1 MQIESRTCQACLDN
15 YAERQL
21 CLCKEE
27 KRGLRCRA
35 STSIR
40 LPHLLLF
47 PLLEKG
53 KSNSFVFYTNF
64 LIVLFANLKSTITFA
79 PKLYIMIENIEFE
92 AKGQHQSEIRLQH
105 STGETTTL
113 LFSSVFPMQAQEY
126 YLKAINALVKQKP
139 DLSPKDDLF
148 SVFTGWFLR
157 HSLEMPLGVGTSKN
171 EERIRIGN
179 RIKEIREEKKLEAK
193 TLAMLT
199 GIDAANLCRIE
210 QGKQS
215 AGIDILS
222 KIANAMGYKI
232 DFVELKK

>member
-1 MQIESRTCQACLDN
+1 MVSFETNPYPHNAIKTICREKKNRWVLWGSHQIQSVILVSFFS
-15 YAERQL
+15 L
-21 CLCKEE
+21 CL
-27 KRGLRCRA
+27 KRENQKIIVVYA
-35 STSIR
+35 
-40 LPHLLLF
+40 
-47 PLLEKG
+47 
-53 KSNSFVFYTNF
+53 NF
-64 LIVLFANLKSTITFA
+64 TIVLFANSGNIVTFA
-79 PKLYIMIENIEFE
+79 LKLYIMIENIEFE
-92 AKGQHQSEIRLQH
+92 AKGHNQSEIRLQH

-113 LFSSVFPMQAQEY
+113 FFSSVFPMQAQEY

-139 DLSPKDDLF
+139 NLSSKDDLF

-157 HSLEMPLGVGTSKN
+157 YSLEMPLGVGTSKN

-215 AGIDILS
+215 AGIDVLS

>member
-1 MQIESRTCQACLDN
+1 MPRCSFAYEKKKRWVLCVSH
-15 YAERQL
+15 QL
-21 CLCKEE
+21 QSVILV
-27 KRGLRCRA
+27 
-35 STSIR
+35 SFFS
-40 LPHLLLF
+40 
-47 PLLEKG
+47 PLIEKG
-53 KSNSFVFYTNF
+53 KSNTIVIYANF
-64 LIVLFANLKSTITFA
+64 TVVLFANSRNIVTFA

-92 AKGQHQSEIRLQH
+92 AKGQNQSEIRLQH

-139 DLSPKDDLF
+139 DLSPKDNLF

-215 AGIDILS
+215 AGIDVLS

-232 DFVELKK
+232 EFVELKKN

>member
-1 MQIESRTCQACLDN
+1 MEIPQESSFCPFENSTFCPSWGHFSHRTSQGQACL
-15 YAERQL
+15 
-21 CLCKEE
+21 
-27 KRGLRCRA
+27 
-35 STSIR
+35 R
-40 LPHLLLF
+40 LL
-47 PLLEKG
+47 G
-53 KSNSFVFYTNF
+53 ANF
-64 LIVLFANLKSTITFA
+64 F
-79 PKLYIMIENIEFE
+79 
-92 AKGQHQSEIRLQH
+92 SE
-105 STGETTTL
+105 
-113 LFSSVFPMQAQEY
+113 P

-157 HSLEMPLGVGTSKN
+157 YSLEMPLGVGTSKN

-179 RIKEIREEKKLEAK
+179 RIKEIREEKKIEAK

-215 AGIDILS
+215 AGIDVLS

-232 DFVELKK
+232 EFVELKKN

>member
-1 MQIESRTCQACLDN
+1 MGLVCQSSA
-15 YAERQL
+15 
-21 CLCKEE
+21 
-27 KRGLRCRA
+27 
-35 STSIR
+35 SIR
-40 LPHLLLF
+40 HPRFLLF
-47 PLLEKG
+47 PLIENG
-53 KSNSFVFYTNF
+53 KSNTIVIYANF
-64 LIVLFANLKSTITFA
+64 TVVLFANSRNIVTFA

-92 AKGQHQSEIRLQH
+92 AKGQNQSEIRLQH

-139 DLSPKDDLF
+139 DLSPKDNLF

-215 AGIDILS
+215 AGIDVLS

-232 DFVELKK
+232 EFVEL

>member
-1 MQIESRTCQACLDN
+1 MNRWVLGVSHQLKSVILISFFS
-15 YAERQL
+15 L
-21 CLCKEE
+21 CL
-27 KRGLRCRA
+27 KRENQ
-35 STSIR
+35 IQ
-40 LPHLLLF
+40 LLF
-47 PLLEKG
+47 MPIFELFYLPIQDILLPLHQ
-53 KSNSFVFYTNF
+53 N
-64 LIVLFANLKSTITFA
+64 
-79 PKLYIMIENIEFE
+79 YISMIENIEFV
-92 AKGQHQSEIRLQH
+92 AKGQNQSEIRLQH

-179 RIKEIREEKKLEAK
+179 RIKEIREEKKIEAK
-193 TLAMLT
+193 TLSMLT

-215 AGIDILS
+215 AGIDVLS
-222 KIANAMGYKI
+222 KIAKAMGYKI
-232 DFVELKK
+232 EFVELKKN